1 MRRLAVIAG
10 LLTAFGTAAAQGP
23 AVSAGEHDGFSRIVF
38 DGAGADARVVQND
51 RTVRLYNL
59 NLPAGYRFT
68 EINDRRKAHRI
79 VSARTAPGENGAVV
93 ELTLNCECEARASR
107 LNNGKFI
114 VDIVGAA
121 AAGRTAAKAQDLKKA
136 TNAPLTQ
143 EDLLSVE
150 QAHNQLV
157 ELLKQ
162 AAREGLI
169 TIRDDIEEETAVAEQ
184 NAAPAAPPAAFETA
198 SAPTASAPTQASG
211 APQNIVPPSASEPA
225 AAPAVASA
233 STITAP
239 GRKVCLAN
247 NALAIDGAAFEADP
261 LVQLAELQAQL
272 GETRGG
278 PEQDETIR
286 ALTAGFLSIGFGDEA
301 LALLTDAG
309 QEASAF
315 ADIARAVAE
324 RPIAQD
330 GALLAAEN
338 CRGAHALWQAVAS
351 APAQAPALYARSD
364 GAVETLPL
372 RLKRMIAGR
381 LAAKMIEAQA
391 WNEAEALFAVAAE
404 DLETLSPELEYIRAR
419 LEKARGNVEE
429 SRDALRQIA
438 AGGDSAAD
446 DALLALADSYTQAGV
461 APHDGFTEDIGALA
475 KVGGSS
481 EAALAEAMGWA
492 DVGNVDAA
500 LLLLQ
505 TVGERSPEDLALARR
520 SAYDVIDGALSGE
533 NANLALS
540 ALDAFLAHE
549 NWIAPERRNTPL
561 RRKLARAASGYG
573 LPNLTFSLLD
583 GIRGEGDK
591 TLLQDKAAAAL
602 AAGDART
609 AIALAAPHAGEDD
622 FAAIIVDANIREG
635 RHYAALGAAA
645 AIADANRKAEA
656 TARAAWLSR
665 SWESAL
671 RGFNDLDPNLL
682 TGRTALQYALA
693 AYIANERNL
702 PAGAEGALSGDS
714 ETIAAG
720 MRALFADIGQRAT
733 QGSSALERG
742 RRRVEQTEREIR
754 MFEEILSDG

>member
-1 MRRLAVIAG
+1 MRRLAVISG
-10 LLTAFGTAAAQGP
+10 LLALFGTAAAQTP
-23 AVSAGEHDGFSRIVF
+23 VVSAGEHDGFSRIVF
-38 DGAGADARVVQND
+38 NGAGANVRVVQND

-79 VSARTAPGENGAVV
+79 LSAKTAPGENGAVV
-93 ELTLNCECEARASR
+93 ELALNCDCEARAST
-107 LNNGKFI
+107 LANGKFI
-114 VDIVGAA
+114 VDIVGASAPKTASAKPAATPTPQA
-121 AAGRTAAKAQDLKKA
+121 AA
-136 TNAPLTQ
+136 NAPLTQ

-150 QAHNQLV
+150 QAHNQMV

-169 TIRDDIEEETAVAEQ
+169 TIRDDIAEEKAAAEE
-184 NAAPAAPPAAFETA
+184 NAAPAAPTTFQTA
-198 SAPTASAPTQASG
+198 SAPTPAADTAKASG
-211 APQNIVPPSASEPA
+211 APQNIVPPAASELA
-225 AAPAVASA
+225 AAPTPVSA
-233 STITAP
+233 AGTPAQYA
-239 GRKVCLAN
+239 CLSDD
-247 NALAIDGAAFEADP
+247 ALAIDGAAFEADP
-261 LVQLAELQAQL
+261 LVQLSELQAQL
-272 GETRGG
+272 GETEGG
-278 PEQDETIR
+278 AEKEDIIR

-309 QEASAF
+309 EEDSPF
-315 ADIARAVAE
+315 ADVARAVAE
-324 RPIAQD
+324 RPISQD
-330 GALLAAEN
+330 GPLLAAEN

-351 APAQAPALYARSD
+351 APQQAPALYNRSG
-364 GAVETLPL
+364 GAVEALPL

-391 WNEAEALFAVAAE
+391 LDEAEALFAVASE
-404 DLETLSPELEYIRAR
+404 GLETLSPELDYVRAR
-419 LEKARGNVEE
+419 LEKSRGNVEE

-446 DALLALADSYTQAGV
+446 DALLALADSYAQTGAS
-461 APHDGFTEDIGALA
+461 PHEGFTEDIGALA

-520 SAYDVIDGALSGE
+520 SAYDVIDDALSGGD
-533 NANLALS
+533 ANLALS

-549 NWIAPERRNTPL
+549 DWIAPNRANTPV
-561 RRKLARAASGYG
+561 RRQLARAASEYG

-583 GIRGEGDK
+583 GVRSDGDK
-591 TLLQDKAAAAL
+591 TLLQEKAAAAL

-622 FAAIIVDANIREG
+622 FAAVIVDANIREG
-635 RHYAALGAAA
+635 QHFAALGAAA
-645 AIADANRKAEA
+645 AITDANRKAAA

-671 RGFNDLDPNLL
+671 SGFNSLDPNLL

-693 AYIANERNL
+693 AYIANERAL
-702 PAGAEGALSGDS
+702 PAGAEAALSDN

-720 MRALFADIGQRAT
+720 MRAMFANIGQ
-733 QGSSALERG
+733 GSALERG
-742 RRRVEQTEREIR
+742 RQRVEQTGREIR